1 MSKISYH
8 TRLDADNKVKVS
20 GGTFGGTVDYET
32 VNRLAKAFFTV
43 SIKPSGRAVFVDK
56 EGREVNLYIKV
67 DAETTSIGIEAK
79 RVWRAEG
86 HRQDYED
93 RLLREEIHS
102 EMAKLTPEEVLRR
115 LKSV

>member
-8 TRLDADNKVKVS
+8 TRLEDDNRVKVS

-79 RVWRAEG
+79 RVWRAER
-86 HRQDYED
+86 HRQDGED
-93 RLLREEIHS
+93 KMLREEIDS
-102 EMAKLTPEEVLRR
+102 AMAKLTPEEVLRR

>member
-8 TRLDADNKVKVS
+8 TRLDADNRVKVS

-67 DAETTSIGIEAK
+67 DAETTSVGIEAK
-79 RVWRAEG
+79 KVWRAEG
-86 HRQDYED
+86 RRQDCED
-93 RLLREEIHS
+93 RLLREEIDS